1 MGPTDPT
8 PASTDSPTAAPEH
21 SAVAPA
27 DTPSPLPFS
36 EPFSPIPD
44 LPPPVPDKWAHR
56 RVEPRGLAL
65 LWTTYLLAVT
75 LVCFGPP
82 AALGGLD
89 QLAGR
94 YASRELLV
102 LTAIGITVLWPLIRL
117 SQVIPSEGGVTA
129 TLKDLF
135 VIAVPAQAVV
145 WPLTLLAMWPV
156 SVAASMGLVLLSWT
170 FVVGGLLAVAQGN
183 PSPTP
188 GAHTFRR
195 IAWMAFFL
203 ALPAAGP
210 VVVASLPVVTSEH
223 ADTPAMLSPITAV
236 LEVGRERFWSGRA
249 AAVLPEHWVAIG
261 VTFLVG
267 VGVWLFAHA
276 LAAHPLPHRREDR
289 PQHAPPAA

>member
-1 MGPTDPT
+1 MGPTDQPT
-8 PASTDSPTAAPEH
+8 PNDASPEPH
-21 SAVAPA
+21 HG
-27 DTPSPLPFS
+27 TPPDLPRAETLPVS
-36 EPFSPIPD
+36 EPFSAIPD
-44 LPPPVPDKWAHR
+44 LPPPVRDKWAHR

-102 LTAIGITVLWPLIRL
+102 LAAIGITVLWPLIRL
-117 SQVIPSEGGVTA
+117 SQVIPAEGGLHA

-145 WPLTLLAMWPV
+145 WPLTLLAMWPL
-156 SVAASMGLVLLSWT
+156 SVAAAMGFVLLAWT
-170 FVVGGLLAVAQGN
+170 FLIGGLLAAALGN
-183 PSPTP
+183 PSSTP
-188 GAHTFRR
+188 AAHTFRR
-195 IAWMAFFL
+195 LVWMGFFL
-203 ALPAAGP
+203 AVPAVGP

-223 ADTPAMLSPITAV
+223 ADTPAMLSPVTAV

-276 LAAHPLPHRREDR
+276 LAVQPLPNGREDR
-289 PQHAPPAA
+289 PDHAPPAA